1 MSEDLNLSASY
12 MPMDYNISINSG
24 NGGTISSVKDENNED
39 VTKFYHDANYT
50 VTITPDKFYKFK
62 EWSSNTMTNNFPVEI
77 SAGSQIWQFS
87 PDANTTY
94 TAEFELIE
102 NYLFIT
108 KGVGAQSVL
117 PESGM
122 FNAINGNITV
132 SATAMD
138 GYEFSHWSDP
148 YGLLSDL
155 NESSTEANVSKIEI
169 DAEITANFKVIDYTL
184 DEINISSLAGG
195 TYMLENPTSGKFQH
209 FGQYSLTAVPNHGYK
224 FDRWIGDGNTTN
236 LINSPSSENNFLSIN
251 GPIQLTASFVPV
263 EYELVTTSSPTDGGN
278 VFGGGG
284 FSILDSLY
292 VEAQPHPF
300 WNFDR
305 WTGDIDY
312 LISPNSAS
320 SSIEW
325 PSNTAPRDLNFTAHF
340 NQQQFIVEATHA
352 GNGSLNYSVKR
363 NDIIIQSGTALSD
376 VNTSIYLEDQ
386 VFIEAVAN
394 DGWEFNYWIGIPLH
408 DELLSYSTLDPY
420 LEVVEVSPS
429 SDLNLTAN
437 FTRQEYDLLISD
449 LTSGGSSSGS
459 GTYEFE
465 ELVEISAISNPHF
478 IFTEWSGP
486 DAQYLLSP
494 TNSADNSLQIP
505 SHDLEIFASFHP
517 LVYLLDSSS
526 GENGNVSFEATY
538 GDLIHSGNE
547 INATSRVVLTAHP
560 DPGYVIHSW
569 SWEKSDGS

>member
-1 MSEDLNLSASY
+1 
-12 MPMDYNISINSG
+12 
-24 NGGTISSVKDENNED
+24 
-39 VTKFYHDANYT
+39 
-50 VTITPDKFYKFK
+50 
-62 EWSSNTMTNNFPVEI
+62 
-77 SAGSQIWQFS
+77 
-87 PDANTTY
+87 
-94 TAEFELIE
+94 
-102 NYLFIT
+102 
-108 KGVGAQSVL
+108 
-117 PESGM
+117 M

-195 TYMLENPTSGKFQH
+195 TYMLENPTPGKFQH

-284 FSILDSLY
+284 FSILDSLS

-312 LISPNSAS
+312 LISLNSAS

-325 PSNTAPRDLNFTAHF
+325 PSNTAP
-340 NQQQFIVEATHA
+340 
-352 GNGSLNYSVKR
+352 
-363 NDIIIQSGTALSD
+363 
-376 VNTSIYLEDQ
+376 
-386 VFIEAVAN
+386 
-394 DGWEFNYWIGIPLH
+394 GI
-408 DELLSYSTLDPY
+408 
-420 LEVVEVSPS
+420 
-429 SDLNLTAN
+429 
-437 FTRQEYDLLISD
+437 
-449 LTSGGSSSGS
+449 
-459 GTYEFE
+459 
-465 ELVEISAISNPHF
+465 
-478 IFTEWSGP
+478 
-486 DAQYLLSP
+486 
-494 TNSADNSLQIP
+494 
-505 SHDLEIFASFHP
+505 
-517 LVYLLDSSS
+517 
-526 GENGNVSFEATY
+526 
-538 GDLIHSGNE
+538 
-547 INATSRVVLTAHP
+547 
-560 DPGYVIHSW
+560 
-569 SWEKSDGS
+569 